1 MSKRSFPATV
11 GAKRLIPGDPDNGGE
26 QGRGARAVAC
36 ALLRSPARVRAR
48 GTSGSAGPSSLSEIR
63 AVLGEGSAN
72 PSRVRLDAFARR
84 AGASVPEGGCVLDA
98 GAGEGAYR
106 IHFAHAT
113 YEAADFLEVDKVY
126 APVDYVCS
134 LDAIPVEDERYDL
147 VLCTQVLEHLPEPAE
162 VLKELHRVLRPGG
175 ELWLTAPLFY
185 PEHEQ
190 PYDFYRYTSFGLR
203 HRLECAGFEV
213 KSFEWLEGY
222 FGTLA
227 FQLRLAAGVLPRR
240 PDAYGGG
247 GAGLASAVAVSASRP
262 LLRALARGLDHM
274 ELRHR
279 YTSGGHPK
287 NYAAVA
293 QKSPVLDQV
302 GSRHQR

>member
-1 MSKRSFPATV
+1 M
-11 GAKRLIPGDPDNGGE
+11 AKRLIPGAVDPRGLVQGE
-26 QGRGARAVAC
+26 ARGSFWA
-36 ALLRSPARVRAR
+36 LRSSTRVR
-48 GTSGSAGPSSLSEIR
+48 GGGSTGSAGPSNLSEIR
-63 AVLGEGSAN
+63 AALGERSAN
-72 PSRVRLDAFARR
+72 PSRVRLDGFVRR
-84 AGASVPEGGCVLDA
+84 AAASMPAGGRVLDA

-106 IHFAHAT
+106 IHFAHAK

-134 LDAIPVEDERYDL
+134 LDAIPVEDQRYDL
-147 VLCTQVLEHLPEPAE
+147 VLCTQVLEHLPEPAD

-175 ELWLTAPLFY
+175 ELWLSAPLFY

-203 HRLECAGFEV
+203 HRLESAGFEV
-213 KSFEWLEGY
+213 KSLEWLEGY

-227 FQLRLAAGVLPRR
+227 FQLRTAARVLPRNGG
-240 PDAYGGG
+240 DYGGG
-247 GAGLASAVAVSASRP
+247 VAGMAWAAAMGASRP
-262 LLRALARGLDHM
+262 LLHLLARSLDRM
-274 ELRHR
+274 ELRHQ

-293 QKSPVLDQV
+293 HKSPAADHVA
-302 GSRHQR
+302 SRPQP